1 MVFLVECDCNRA
13 TDIYCLLCAAVHEP
27 LQNGIKYPRSKRI
40 VFASRLSAG
49 VSGAKF
55 CVQLCGAK
63 CGVKAPARRA
73 PPPGLTGF
81 LLSLG
86 PAATVTSEKAQV
98 ALVSMILLAT
108 SSASAKPVIPT
119 VTVTRTAAADP
130 ISVRPGRQSESSRN
144 PKSSESSRALVEALA
159 SGCSHSNLINDQN
172 SSSWYSLSTL
182 PVRGSDS

>member
-1 MVFLVECDCNRA
+1 MFKSV
-13 TDIYCLLCAAVHEP
+13 
-27 LQNGIKYPRSKRI
+27 
-40 VFASRLSAG
+40 
-49 VSGAKF
+49 
-55 CVQLCGAK
+55 GAK
-63 CGVKAPARRA
+63 CGVKARNRRA

-108 SSASAKPVIPT
+108 FSAQAKPVIPT
-119 VTVTRTAAADP
+119 VTVTATAAADP
-130 ISVRPGRQSESSRN
+130 ISVRPGRKSAGARK